1 MELFHEYKNKYFHL
15 VFRILNLARNGLYKD
30 EIIRLI
36 EKEEYD
42 EKIIGKDFKTFEGM
56 LLNQY
61 SKTDN
66 FNFLEERDG
75 KYYSILKNEDSI
87 PLKVR
92 FSKLEKS
99 WLNGM
104 IKEPVVQALLGEETL
119 DKLEAALIEVTR
131 GSNEVIEFTN
141 KVKNDVDIDLEKISK
156 DFYTI
161 LEGIIKEKVIL
172 YSNVDKNGNEYNNQ
186 LALPIRIE
194 YSLKDDK
201 FRASLYSLEEKRSIM
216 VNLHTLKE
224 VKIAQNVN
232 LEIKREDVLKIL
244 KEKKYSEIPIT
255 IELEDIR
262 GAMERCFMSFS
273 SFERN
278 SRNISENKYEIDI
291 YYYTFEED
299 EVIRKIMSLGPY
311 VKVKSPDRV
320 RDIVIDKIKR
330 ALMLERTETIEN
342 IRKLP

>member
-1 MELFHEYKNKYFHL
+1 MAK
-15 VFRILNLARNGLYKD
+15 NGLDKGQ
-30 EIIRLI
+30 IIKLI

-56 LLNQY
+56 LLNEY

-66 FNFLEERDG
+66 FNFLEEKEG
-75 KYYSILKNEDSI
+75 KYYSILNNKDSI
-87 PLKVR
+87 PLNIR

-104 IKEPVVQALLGEETL
+104 IKEPIVQALLGKETL
-119 DKLEAALIEVTR
+119 EKLEAALIDLKK

-141 KVKNDVDIDLEKISK
+141 KVKSDFDIDLVKLSK

-161 LEGIIKEKVIL
+161 LEGIVNEKPIL

-201 FRASLYSLEEKRSIM
+201 FRASLYSLEENRSIM
-216 VNLHTLKE
+216 VNLHTLKR
-224 VKIAQNVN
+224 VKIAEDVN
-232 LEIKREDVLKIL
+232 SKIKREDVLKIL

-320 RDIVIDKIKR
+320 RDIVIEKIKR
-330 ALMLERTETIEN
+330 ALRFEVADN
-342 IRKLP
+342 IDNMNELS

>member
-15 VFRILNLARNGLYKD
+15 VFRILNLAKNGLYKD

-56 LLNQY
+56 LLNKY
-61 SKTDN
+61 SKIDN
-66 FNFLEERDG
+66 FNFLEEREG
-75 KYYSILKNEDSI
+75 KYYSILNNQDSI

-104 IKEPVVQALLGEETL
+104 IKEPVVQALLGKDILE
-119 DKLEAALIEVTR
+119 KLEAALIDVKK

-141 KVKNDVDIDLEKISK
+141 KVKSDVDVDLEKMSR
-156 DFYTI
+156 DFYAI
-161 LEGIIKEKVIL
+161 LEGIINEKPIL

-201 FRASLYSLEEKRSIM
+201 FRASIYSLEEQRSVM

-232 LEIKREDVLKIL
+232 SEIKREDVLKKL

-330 ALMLERTETIEN
+330 ALRFEDTQKFL
-342 IRKLP
+342 

>member
-15 VFRILNLARNGLYKD
+15 VFRILNLAQNGLYKD

-61 SKTDN
+61 SKIDN

-75 KYYSILKNEDSI
+75 KYYSILNNEGSI

-104 IKEPVVQALLGEETL
+104 IQEPVVQALLGKETVE
-119 DKLEAALIEVTR
+119 KLEDALIEVKE

-141 KVKNDVDIDLEKISK
+141 KVKNDFDIDLEKISK

-161 LEGIIKEKVIL
+161 LEGIINEKPIL
-172 YSNVDKNGNEYNNQ
+172 YSNVDRNGNEYNNQ

-201 FRASLYSLEEKRSIM
+201 FRASLYSLEEQRSIM

-224 VKIAQNVN
+224 VKIAHNVSSK
-232 LEIKREDVLKIL
+232 IKREDVLKKL
-244 KEKKYSEIPIT
+244 KEKKYSEVPIT

-320 RDIVIDKIKR
+320 RGIVIDKIKR
-330 ALMLERTETIEN
+330 ALMIERTEAIEN
-342 IRKLP
+342 INKLS

>member
-15 VFRILNLARNGLYKD
+15 VFRILNLAKNGLYKD

-36 EKEEYD
+36 EEEEYD
-42 EKIIGKDFKTFEGM
+42 EKVIGKDFKTFEGM
-56 LLNQY
+56 ILNQY
-61 SKTDN
+61 GKEDN
-66 FNFLEERDG
+66 FNFLEEREG
-75 KYYSILKNEDSI
+75 KYYSILNSEDSI

-104 IKEPVVQALLGEETL
+104 IKEPVVQALLGKETL
-119 DKLEAALIEVTR
+119 KKLETALTDMKEK
-131 GSNEVIEFTN
+131 GSNQIIEFTN
-141 KVKNDVDIDLEKISK
+141 KVQNGFDIDLEKLSK

-161 LEGIIKEKVIL
+161 LEGIINEKPIL

-186 LALPIRIE
+186 LAIPIRIE
-194 YSLKDDK
+194 YSLKDNK
-201 FRASLYSLEEKRSIM
+201 FRASLYSLDEKRSIL

-224 VKIAQNVN
+224 VKIANNVDSN
-232 LEIKREDVLKIL
+232 IKRKDVLKKL
-244 KEKKYSEIPIT
+244 KEKKYSEVPIT

-278 SRNISENKYEIDI
+278 SRTISKNKYEIDI

-311 VKVKSPDRV
+311 VKVKAPNRV
-320 RDIVIDKIKR
+320 REIIIDKIKR
-330 ALMLERTETIEN
+330 AFMYETT
-342 IRKLP
+342 

>member
-15 VFRILNLARNGLYKD
+15 VFRILNLAKNGLYKD

-36 EKEEYD
+36 ENEEYD
-42 EKIIGKDFKTFEGM
+42 EKVIGKDFKTFEGM

-61 SKTDN
+61 SKEAN
-66 FNFLEERDG
+66 FNFLEEREG
-75 KYYSILKNEDSI
+75 QYYSILNNEDSI

-92 FSKLEKS
+92 FSKLEKY
-99 WLNGM
+99 WFNGM
-104 IKEPVVQALLGEETL
+104 IKEPVVQSLLGKETL
-119 DKLEAALIEVTR
+119 EKLETALTDVKEK
-131 GSNEVIEFTN
+131 GSNKVIEFTN
-141 KVKNDVDIDLEKISK
+141 KVQNDFDIDLEKLTK
-156 DFYTI
+156 DFYII
-161 LEGIIKEKVIL
+161 LEGIINEKPII

-186 LALPIRIE
+186 LAIPIRIE

-201 FRASLYSLEEKRSIM
+201 FRASLYSLEENRSIM

-224 VKIAQNVN
+224 VKIAHNFNSKV
-232 LEIKREDVLKIL
+232 KREDVLKKL
-244 KEKKYSEIPIT
+244 KEKKYSEVPIT

-278 SRNISENKYEIDI
+278 SRTISKNKYEIDI

-299 EVIRKIMSLGPY
+299 EVVRKIMSLGPY
-311 VKVKSPDRV
+311 VKVKSPGRV
-320 RDIVIDKIKR
+320 REIVIDKIKK
-330 ALMLERTETIEN
+330 AFMFETT
-342 IRKLP
+342 

>member
-15 VFRILNLARNGLYKD
+15 VFRVLNLAKNGLYKD
-30 EIIRLI
+30 EIIKLI
-36 EKEEYD
+36 ENEEYD

-75 KYYSILKNEDSI
+75 KYFSILNNKDSI
-87 PLKVR
+87 PIKVR

-104 IKEPVVQALLGEETL
+104 IEEPLVQALLGKETL
-119 DKLEAALIEVTR
+119 EKLETALVEIKE
-131 GSNEVIEFTN
+131 GSNQVIEFTN
-141 KVKNDVDIDLEKISK
+141 KMKNDYDINLKKLSK

-161 LEGIIKEKVIL
+161 LEGIINEKPII

-201 FRASLYSLEEKRSIM
+201 FRASLYSLEENRSIM

-232 LEIKREDVLKIL
+232 SKVKREDVLKKL

-278 SRNISENKYEIDI
+278 SRVISENKYEIDI

-311 VKVKSPDRV
+311 VKVKEPNRV
-320 RDIVIDKIKR
+320 REIVIDKIKR
-330 ALMLERTETIEN
+330 ALMFETTESIEN
-342 IRKLP
+342 S

>member
-15 VFRILNLARNGLYKD
+15 VFRILNLAKNGLYKD
-30 EIIRLI
+30 EIIKLI
-36 EKEEYD
+36 ENEEYD

-61 SKTDN
+61 NKVDN

-75 KYYSILKNEDSI
+75 KYYSILSNEDSI

-99 WLNGM
+99 WLNRM

-119 DKLEAALIEVTR
+119 EKLKAAFIEIKEESTQL
-131 GSNEVIEFTN
+131 IEFTN
-141 KVKNDVDIDLEKISK
+141 KVKNDFDIDLEKLSK

-161 LEGIIKEKVIL
+161 LEGIINEKPII
-172 YSNVDKNGNEYNNQ
+172 YSNVDRNGNEYNNQ

-224 VKIAQNVN
+224 VKIARNVTSK
-232 LEIKREDVLKIL
+232 IKREDVLKKL

-255 IELEDIR
+255 IELEDVR

-278 SRNISENKYEIDI
+278 SRTISKNKYEIDI

-320 RDIVIDKIKR
+320 RDIVIDKIKK
-330 ALMLERTETIEN
+330 ALMVERAGS
-342 IRKLP
+342 

>member
-15 VFRILNLARNGLYKD
+15 VFRILNLAKNGLYKE
-30 EIIRLI
+30 EIIKLI
-36 EKEEYD
+36 ENEEYD

-61 SKTDN
+61 NKVDN

-75 KYYSILKNEDSI
+75 KYYSILNNGNSI

-99 WLNGM
+99 WLSRM
-104 IKEPVVQALLGEETL
+104 IKEPVVQAFLGEETL
-119 DKLEAALIEVTR
+119 EKLEAAFIEMKEE
-131 GSNEVIEFTN
+131 SNQVIEFTN
-141 KVKNDVDIDLEKISK
+141 KVKNDFEVDLEKLSK
-156 DFYTI
+156 VFYII
-161 LEGIIKEKVIL
+161 LEGIINEKPII
-172 YSNVDKNGNEYNNQ
+172 YSNVDRNGNEYKNQ

-224 VKIAQNVN
+224 VKIAQNVTSK
-232 LEIKREDVLKIL
+232 IKREDVLKKL

-278 SRNISENKYEIDI
+278 SRTISKNKYEIDI
-291 YYYTFEED
+291 YYYTFEEE

-311 VKVKSPDRV
+311 VKVKAPNRV
-320 RDIVIDKIKR
+320 RDIVIDKIKK
-330 ALMLERTETIEN
+330 ALMVERAGS
-342 IRKLP
+342 

>member
-15 VFRILNLARNGLYKD
+15 VFRILNLAKNGLYKD

-61 SKTDN
+61 SEIDN
-66 FNFLEERDG
+66 FNFLEEKEG
-75 KYYSILKNEDSI
+75 KYYSILNNQDSI

-104 IKEPVVQALLGEETL
+104 IKESVVQALLGKETL
-119 DKLEAALIEVTR
+119 EKLEAALIDVKK

-141 KVKNDVDIDLEKISK
+141 KVKSDFDIDLEKISK

-161 LEGIIKEKVIL
+161 LEGIINEKPIL

-201 FRASLYSLEEKRSIM
+201 FRASLYSLEENRSIL

-224 VKIAQNVN
+224 VKIAQDVN
-232 LEIKREDVLKIL
+232 SKIKREDVLKIL

-320 RDIVIDKIKR
+320 KENIIDKIKM
-330 ALMLERTETIEN
+330 ALRFEDTQKFL
-342 IRKLP
+342 

>member
-15 VFRILNLARNGLYKD
+15 VFRILNLSKNGLYKD
-30 EIIRLI
+30 EIIRFI
-36 EKEEYD
+36 EEEEYD

-61 SKTDN
+61 SKIDN
-66 FNFLEERDG
+66 FNFLEERDE
-75 KYYSILKNEDSI
+75 KYYSILNNEDSI

-104 IKEPVVQALLGEETL
+104 IKEPVVQALLGKETL
-119 DKLEAALIEVTR
+119 EKLEVALIDVKE
-131 GSNEVIEFTN
+131 GSNQVIEFTN
-141 KVKNDVDIDLEKISK
+141 KVKNDFKVDLEKISK

-161 LEGIIKEKVIL
+161 LEGIINEKPIL

-201 FRASLYSLEEKRSIM
+201 FRASLYSLEENRSIM

-224 VKIAQNVN
+224 VKIALNVN
-232 LEIKREDVLKIL
+232 SKIKREDVLKKL

-320 RDIVIDKIKR
+320 RDIVIDKVKKAFR
-330 ALMLERTETIEN
+330 FEAAESIEN
-342 IRKLP
+342 INKLS

>member
-1 MELFHEYKNKYFHL
+1 M
-15 VFRILNLARNGLYKD
+15 
-30 EIIRLI
+30 
-36 EKEEYD
+36 
-42 EKIIGKDFKTFEGM
+42 
-56 LLNQY
+56 
-61 SKTDN
+61 
-66 FNFLEERDG
+66 
-75 KYYSILKNEDSI
+75 
-87 PLKVR
+87 
-92 FSKLEKS
+92 
-99 WLNGM
+99 
-104 IKEPVVQALLGEETL
+104 
-119 DKLEAALIEVTR
+119 IEVKR

-141 KVKNDVDIDLEKISK
+141 KIKYDFDIDSEKISK

-161 LEGIIKEKVIL
+161 LEGIINDKVIL

-232 LEIKREDVLKIL
+232 SKIKREDVLKIL

-278 SRNISENKYEIDI
+278 SRSITENKYEIDI

-311 VKVKSPDRV
+311 AKVKSPDRV
-320 RDIVIDKIKR
+320 RDIVIDKIKK
-330 ALMLERTETIEN
+330 ALWLETNECIEN
-342 IRKLP
+342 INT

>member
-15 VFRILNLARNGLYKD
+15 VFRILNLSKNGLYKD

-61 SKTDN
+61 SKIDN
-66 FNFLEERDG
+66 FNFLEKRDG
-75 KYYSILKNEDSI
+75 KYYSILNNEDSV

-104 IKEPVVQALLGEETL
+104 IKEPVVQALFGKGTIE
-119 DKLEAALIEVTR
+119 KLEAALIDVKD
-131 GSNEVIEFTN
+131 GSNEVIELTN
-141 KVKNDVDIDLEKISK
+141 KMKNDFDVDLEKLSK

-161 LEGIIKEKVIL
+161 LEGIINEKPII

-232 LEIKREDVLKIL
+232 SKVKREDVLKKL

-278 SRNISENKYEIDI
+278 SRTISENKYEIDI

-320 RDIVIDKIKR
+320 KDIVIDKIKK
-330 ALMLERTETIEN
+330 AFMFEADESMGN
-342 IRKLP
+342 ANKLS

>member
-15 VFRILNLARNGLYKD
+15 VFRILNLAKNGLYKD
-30 EIIRLI
+30 EVIRLI

-61 SKTDN
+61 NKTDN

-75 KYYSILKNEDSI
+75 KYYSILNNKDSI
-87 PLKVR
+87 PIKVR

-104 IKEPVVQALLGEETL
+104 TKEPVVQALLGKETL
-119 DKLEAALIEVTR
+119 EKLEAGLAEVKA
-131 GSNEVIEFTN
+131 GSNQVIEFTN
-141 KVKNDVDIDLEKISK
+141 KGKNDFDVDLEKLSK

-161 LEGIIKEKVIL
+161 LEGIINEKPIL

-224 VKIAQNVN
+224 VKIAQNFNSKV
-232 LEIKREDVLKIL
+232 KKEDVIKNL
-244 KEKKYSEIPIT
+244 KEKKYSKIPIT

-262 GAMERCFMSFS
+262 GAMERCFMSLS

-278 SRNISENKYEIDI
+278 SRIISENKYEIDI

-311 VKVKSPDRV
+311 VKVKSPSRV
-320 RDIVIDKIKR
+320 RDIVIDNIKK
-330 ALMLERTETIEN
+330 AFMFETAETIKN
-342 IRKLP
+342 INKLS

>member
-15 VFRILNLARNGLYKD
+15 VFRILNLAQNGLYKD

-61 SKTDN
+61 SKIDN

-75 KYYSILKNEDSI
+75 KYYSILNNEDSI

-104 IKEPVVQALLGEETL
+104 IKEPVVQALLGKETL
-119 DKLEAALIEVTR
+119 EKLEAGLATVKE

-141 KVKNDVDIDLEKISK
+141 KVKNDFDVDLEKLSK

-161 LEGIIKEKVIL
+161 LEGIIDEKPII
-172 YSNVDKNGNEYNNQ
+172 YCNVDKNGNEYNNQ

-194 YSLKDDK
+194 YSLKDDR
-201 FRASLYSLEEKRSIM
+201 FRASVYSLEEKRSIM
-216 VNLHTLKE
+216 INLHTLKE

-232 LEIKREDVLKIL
+232 TKIKREDVLKIL

-278 SRNISENKYEIDI
+278 SRTISENKYEIDI

-320 RDIVIDKIKR
+320 RDIVIDKIRK
-330 ALMLERTETIEN
+330 ALRFETTESIEN
-342 IRKLP
+342 INKLP

>member
-15 VFRILNLARNGLYKD
+15 VFRILNLAKNGLYKD
-30 EIIRLI
+30 EIIKLI
-36 EKEEYD
+36 ENEEYD

-61 SKTDN
+61 NKVDN

-75 KYYSILKNEDSI
+75 KYYSILNNENSI

-92 FSKLEKS
+92 FSKLEKF
-99 WLNGM
+99 WLSRM
-104 IKEPVVQALLGEETL
+104 IKEPVVQAFLGTETL
-119 DKLEAALIEVTR
+119 EKLEASFKEEKEE
-131 GSNEVIEFTN
+131 SSQVIEFTN
-141 KVKNDVDIDLEKISK
+141 KMKNDYDIDLKKLSK

-161 LEGIIKEKVIL
+161 LEGIINEKPII
-172 YSNVDKNGNEYNNQ
+172 YSNVDKNGNEYKNQ

-224 VKIAQNVN
+224 VKIAQNVTSK
-232 LEIKREDVLKIL
+232 IKREDVLRKL

-255 IELEDIR
+255 IELEDVR

-278 SRNISENKYEIDI
+278 SRTISKNKYEIDI
-291 YYYTFEED
+291 YYYTFEEE

-311 VKVKSPDRV
+311 VKVKEPNRV
-320 RDIVIDKIKR
+320 REIVIDKIKR
-330 ALMLERTETIEN
+330 ALMFETTESIEN
-342 IRKLP
+342 S

>member
-15 VFRILNLARNGLYKD
+15 VFRILNLAKNGLYKD

-56 LLNQY
+56 LLNKY
-61 SKTDN
+61 SKIDN
-66 FNFLEERDG
+66 FNFLEEREG
-75 KYYSILKNEDSI
+75 KYYSILNNQDSI

-104 IKEPVVQALLGEETL
+104 IKEPVVQALLGKDILE
-119 DKLEAALIEVTR
+119 KLEAALIDVKK

-141 KVKNDVDIDLEKISK
+141 KVKSDVDVDLEKMSR

-161 LEGIIKEKVIL
+161 LEGIINEKPIL

-201 FRASLYSLEEKRSIM
+201 FRASIYSLEEQRSVM

-232 LEIKREDVLKIL
+232 SEIKREDVLKKL

-320 RDIVIDKIKR
+320 KDIVIDKIKR
-330 ALMLERTETIEN
+330 ALRFEDTQKFL
-342 IRKLP
+342 

>member
-15 VFRILNLARNGLYKD
+15 VFRILNLAKNGLYKD

-61 SKTDN
+61 SKIDN
-66 FNFLEERDG
+66 FNFLEERDE

-92 FSKLEKS
+92 FSKLEKA

-104 IKEPVVQALLGEETL
+104 IKEPVVQALLGKETVE
-119 DKLEAALIEVTR
+119 KLKTALIEVKE
-131 GSNEVIEFTN
+131 GSNQIIEFTN
-141 KVKNDVDIDLEKISK
+141 KVKNDFDVDLEKLSK

-161 LEGIIKEKVIL
+161 LEGIINEKPIL

-201 FRASLYSLEEKRSIM
+201 FRASLYSLEENRSIM

-224 VKIAQNVN
+224 VKIAQNIN
-232 LEIKREDVLKIL
+232 SKIKREDVLKKL

-330 ALMLERTETIEN
+330 AFRLERTESTEEIN
-342 IRKLP
+342 